1 MKDPLSLLLERSGVA
16 GSVFCRAELSE
27 PWSVSTKGSG
37 DPAGRPA
44 IFHVIVRGAGFVRV
58 EPDRPEARTSEVSWR
73 SGDVIMMP
81 HGDPHVM
88 SSHRDAHPVPISSL
102 PTTPG
107 EDGLPCIS
115 SGGDG
120 PQTSI
125 LCGTVRFSEEAE
137 ELLRPHLPP
146 LLHLQCAQGPAA
158 AWLDAT
164 LRLLGAETSSALPGS
179 ETVIAR
185 LAEVLFVQALRAW
198 LRDLPQGTG
207 GWLAALGDPN
217 LSRVLT
223 AIHEAPEE
231 AWTVALLARHA
242 GLSRSVFYTRFSE
255 VMGEPPASYLTR
267 WRMHVARRA
276 LRRGESVAEVAQQTG
291 YGSEAAF
298 SRAFK
303 RTVGDTPGAWRD
315 ARDRT
320 IRG

>member
-16 GSVFCRAELSE
+16 GSVFCRAELQE
-27 PWSVSTKGSG
+27 PWAVSTKGSG

-58 EPDRPEARTSEVSWR
+58 EPDRDGAPSADEASWR

-88 SSHRDAHPVPISSL
+88 CSHRDEHPVPIASL
-102 PTTPG
+102 AATPG

-120 PQTSI
+120 AQTSI

-164 LRLLGAETSSALPGS
+164 LRLLGAETSTALPGS

-198 LRDLPQGTG
+198 LRDLPKGTI
-207 GWLAALGDPN
+207 GWLAALG
-217 LSRVLT
+217 
-223 AIHEAPEE
+223 
-231 AWTVALLARHA
+231 
-242 GLSRSVFYTRFSE
+242 
-255 VMGEPPASYLTR
+255 
-267 WRMHVARRA
+267 
-276 LRRGESVAEVAQQTG
+276 
-291 YGSEAAF
+291 
-298 SRAFK
+298 
-303 RTVGDTPGAWRD
+303 
-315 ARDRT
+315 
-320 IRG
+320 